1 MKVHDKVLHSKIK
14 SSLIFGLMEH
24 NEFVTTAI
32 TDFLSAYWDGR
43 LTESFQSD
51 ILGNRRVRHSATQL
65 VWETGIF

>member
-1 MKVHDKVLHSKIK
+1 
-14 SSLIFGLMEH
+14 MEH

-51 ILGNRRVRHSATQL
+51 ILGDRRVRHSATQQ
-65 VWETGIF
+65 VWETGIFQTV